1 MRHVNSETF
10 QVGLVG
16 GWQWIGV
23 REWGLEILRKP
34 GLGTCETG
42 MGFTEWGRV
51 GVGWRRRVGVR
62 LVDFSRTNGFGDT
75 IEAVKKAARVLGLK
89 IREDLEAWESEGGL

>member
-16 GWQWIGV
+16 GWQWIAE
-23 REWGLEILRKP
+23 RERGLEILRKP

-42 MGFTEWGRV
+42 MGFTEWARV
-51 GVGWRRRVGVR
+51 GVGWRRRGEVR
-62 LVDFSRTNGFGDT
+62 LGRF
-75 IEAVKKAARVLGLK
+75 
-89 IREDLEAWESEGGL
+89 